1 VRYREV
7 ERGGGP
13 RNTERLWGA
22 RGAEKFEE
30 HCFRGSICI
39 FMLIKETKTYIFVLP
54 EAFE

>member
-1 VRYREV
+1 MRYREV